1 MKNNQNNGAT
11 YAEKMIARNG
21 EFILRHGALMASD
34 IEHAASLA
42 GVIEISREID
52 QRPQVGDLVSGAY
65 YDGTCPYKYGI
76 VTDIEGDT
84 VTICAHPYTPFAS
97 LAGDRVRLS
106 VSGGPFFSHKV
117 EELQPVAEHVENNFC
132 FFGSAGACAG
142 GSIVFPAAVRSWS
155 IPYTPKAAAYIRI
168 TEDKDG
174 NKFAACYYGGGSM
187 FIVFDGTF
195 EHAQHLAEYLGFT
208 WEACEH
214 DANHLKLSHN
224 FRDVHFW
231 NIDEIPEGAKPI
243 RAYSNGFPRN
253 CYAYNDGFT
262 ITIYRPNPNS
272 APVYIDSNFANF
284 L

>member
-1 MKNNQNNGAT
+1 
-11 YAEKMIARNG
+11 
-21 EFILRHGALMASD
+21 
-34 IEHAASLA
+34 
-42 GVIEISREID
+42 
-52 QRPQVGDLVSGAY
+52 
-65 YDGTCPYKYGI
+65 
-76 VTDIEGDT
+76 
-84 VTICAHPYTPFAS
+84 
-97 LAGDRVRLS
+97 
-106 VSGGPFFSHKV
+106 
-117 EELQPVAEHVENNFC
+117 
-132 FFGSAGACAG
+132 
-142 GSIVFPAAVRSWS
+142 
-155 IPYTPKAAAYIRI
+155 
-168 TEDKDG
+168 
-174 NKFAACYYGGGSM
+174 M

-214 DANHLKLSHN
+214 DANHMKLSHN

-272 APVYIDSNFANF
+272 APVYIDSNFANS